1 MSEKQI
7 IPPVLNFWVG
17 MAVVL
22 GLVLAVGGLIFL
34 GGQLL

>member
-7 IPPVLNFWVG
+7 NPPVLNFWVG

-22 GLVLAVGGLIFL
+22 GLILVLGGLLFL